1 MRINDDLTKPVTVH
15 SAALDWI
22 PSPAPGVD
30 RKMLFRIGE
39 EKARATSIVRYA
51 AGSAFPP
58 HTHTGGEEFVVLD
71 GIFQDEH
78 GDYPAGSYIRNPP
91 GTSHMPA
98 SAGGCSIFVRLWQF
112 RAEDRDQT
120 VRRPGEA
127 DRLRHEGAEAG
138 QVGLD
143 HDVVDP
149 HHHRES
155 LAGPALG
162 GPLPHPRL
170 GAPAAV
176 EPAVRAIDGA
186 RPGRRAVRRRRH
198 LRILGAHGLAGGDG
212 RPGEQVRQVPVQAR
226 RDQAR
231 DDRGQRD
238 RAGGEQAQRV
248 PQRCGAHARERS
260 QGSMKET

>member
-112 RAEDRDQT
+112 RAADRDQT
-120 VRRPGEA
+120 VRRPGEGRKVTPRPAAAATTILFA
-127 DRLRHEGAEAG
+127 DGHEEVLLEDWQPGVEIRVDNPEGLEFLVLEGGLGIAGEALEQLAWGRLPAGQDLRARAGAEGA
-138 QVGLD
+138 QIWMK
-143 HDVVDP
+143 
-149 HHHRES
+149 R
-155 LAGPALG
+155 
-162 GPLPHPRL
+162 GPLM
-170 GAPAAV
+170 
-176 EPAVRAIDGA
+176 
-186 RPGRRAVRRRRH
+186 
-198 LRILGAHGLAGGDG
+198 
-212 RPGEQVRQVPVQAR
+212 
-226 RDQAR
+226 
-231 DDRGQRD
+231 
-238 RAGGEQAQRV
+238 
-248 PQRCGAHARERS
+248 HADVCAF
-260 QGSMKET
+260 